1 MSRYL
6 HHKIIVILIKKTLKL
21 IKIIKKY
28 IKLFKR
34 QIYSTI
40 IYNMKLINKY
50 DEYFEGSDS
59 EIIKMIPELLENSYI
74 LIGPVKKIQTKL
86 N

>member
-40 IYNMKLINKY
+40 IYNIKLINKY